1 MTSTENDK
9 KSPLPLPNKYKEFYP
24 KNYSKKNPNNKPRHP
39 LEKDSASFY
48 PKSHNNQKA
57 RKNSEISDDISEDD
71 YSGLAFKSQNKKEKE
86 KEKNYHTTKKKKN
99 SRLSEDYGNNY
110 KTKWKTEMCHYWE
123 MYGTCKFGDSCAFA
137 HGAEE
142 LNQRKMSSNYKT
154 KPCKQFFELG
164 YCSYGIRCQFS
175 HKVLK
180 ECPEEDKVSYM
191 KILKEFNNENNLIS
205 HEIVH
210 RPRLKTFED
219 IFKCKEDVKE
229 KNRIKLYEDILDV
242 KKKVKEEPEKAFSEE
257 TSDDE
262 NKDIKKGENNN
273 FDIDIEKEINEIIDD
288 QDDNNKK
295 RGRFSSI

>member
-1 MTSTENDK
+1 MTATENDK

-24 KNYSKKNPNNKPRHP
+24 KNYSKKNPINIPQHP

-48 PKSHNNQKA
+48 PKSRKNQNA
-57 RKNSEISDDISEDD
+57 RKNSEISEDISEDD
-71 YSGLAFKSQNKKEKE
+71 YSGLAFKSQTKKD
-86 KEKNYHTTKKKKN
+86 KNNQTTKKKKN
-99 SRLSEDYGNNY
+99 SRLSEDYSNNY

-123 MYGTCKFGDSCAFA
+123 MYGTCKFGDACAFA

-191 KILKEFNNENNLIS
+191 KILREFNNDNNLIS

-219 IFKCKEDVKE
+219 IFKCEEDVKE
-229 KNRIKLYEDILDV
+229 KNRIKLYEDVLDV
-242 KKKVKEEPEKAFSEE
+242 KKKVKEEPEKAFSED
-257 TSDDE
+257 TNDDE
-262 NKDIKKGENNN
+262 NKEIKKEGDNNIDIDNENN
-273 FDIDIEKEINEIIDD
+273 EINEIEKKKK
-288 QDDNNKK
+288 KK